1 MVSNPTELFNYYKNT
16 WDDEIDYKIRK
27 DLPRTSIGNVDFK
40 IDPKTGKNL
49 LYNVLNA
56 YAAYDPEIGYC

>member
-1 MVSNPTELFNYYKNT
+1 MRNATELYNYYKNK

-40 IDPKTGKNL
+40 IDPKTGKN
-49 LYNVLNA
+49 
-56 YAAYDPEIGYC
+56 